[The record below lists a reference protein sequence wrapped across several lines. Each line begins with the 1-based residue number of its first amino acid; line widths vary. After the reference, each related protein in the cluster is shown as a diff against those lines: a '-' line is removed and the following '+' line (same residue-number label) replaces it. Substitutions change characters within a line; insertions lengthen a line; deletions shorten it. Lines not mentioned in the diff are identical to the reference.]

1 MPSKTFLGNERRA
14 SDRVRTHSAN
24 SLEFLEGLE
33 HVHLKFLVL
42 VGNEAKLRDECNV
55 VNLFVVVADLSCR
68 GERKEALHITLGVG

>member
-1 MPSKTFLGNERRA
+1 M
-14 SDRVRTHSAN
+14 RTLSYN

-33 HVHLKFLVL
+33 DVHLELLVL
-42 VGNEAKLRDECNV
+42 VGNEAKFRDECNV